1 MEDKVTVYISL
12 DRTVRFEGEVKMSR
26 EEFNEINKL
35 LDSEENDSEGKAY
48 ELIDMYI
55 DIDAIDYDFD
65 DIDYV
70 DDFELVEE

>member
-26 EEFNEINKL
+26 EKFNEINKL
-35 LDSEENDSEGKAY
+35 LDSEENDSEEKAY